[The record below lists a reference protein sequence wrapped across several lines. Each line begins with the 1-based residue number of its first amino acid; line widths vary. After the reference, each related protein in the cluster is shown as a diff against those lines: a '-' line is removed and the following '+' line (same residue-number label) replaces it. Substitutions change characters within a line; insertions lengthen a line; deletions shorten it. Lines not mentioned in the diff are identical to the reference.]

1 MRGRHP
7 AQSSGK
13 ATEMTILHANILPA
27 TVEDAAALLALQ
39 KQAFFSDIAR
49 YGDPAIPPM
58 LQTVEDTA
66 RDVAS
71 MRCWKAV
78 HNGRITGS
86 IRARETSG
94 AVDIYKLIVLPDNWG
109 KGLGSS
115 LLRTV
120 EAAFPDVH
128 LFRLFTGG
136 LNYDNQRF
144 YLRRG
149 YRIVD
154 RRQITPTV
162 FIFDLEKPGPRPL
175 PSDPLR
181 QKVQALEI
189 SPAAIHDAEAI
200 QTLQRL
206 AFWQEAVQFD
216 DLGMQPLR
224 QTPAEI
230 AGDIASARVWKA
242 TGQGVIVGS
251 VRARPA
257 SDGGVDIFKLLV
269 HPRLWGGRLGTR
281 LLRTAE
287 AAFPQATVFRLYTA
301 ERNSANVAFYHKH
314 GYQVAGGHSIS
325 PTLRMVDLHKVPPA
339 SGPEGEQSSPD
350 IS

>member
-1 MRGRHP
+1 
-7 AQSSGK
+7 
-13 ATEMTILHANILPA
+13 MTIQHFNLLPA
-27 TVEDAAALLALQ
+27 TVEDAAELLALQ
-39 KQAFFSDIAR
+39 KQAFFSDIER

-78 HNGRITGS
+78 HNGRIVGS
-86 IRARETSG
+86 IRARDSAG
-94 AVDIYKLIVLPDNWG
+94 AVDIYKLMVLPEDWG
-109 KGLGSS
+109 KGLGSK
-115 LLRTV
+115 LLHAV
-120 EAAFPDVH
+120 EAAFPDAH
-128 LFRLFTGG
+128 LIRLFTGG

-162 FIFDLEKPGPRPL
+162 FLFDLEKPGPRPL

-189 SPAAIHDAEAI
+189 APAAIHDAEAI

-224 QTPAEI
+224 QTAAEI
-230 AGDIASARVWKA
+230 ADEIASARVWKA
-242 TGQGVIVGS
+242 TGQGVILGS
-251 VRARPA
+251 IRARPTN
-257 SDGGVDIFKLLV
+257 DGGVDIFKLLV
-269 HPRLWGGRLGTR
+269 HPRLWGGGLGAR

-301 ERNSANVAFYHKH
+301 ERNTANVAFYHKH
-314 GYQVAGGHSIS
+314 GYQVAGGHCVS
-325 PTLRMVDLHKVPPA
+325 PTLRMVDLHKFPLT
-339 SGPEGEQSSPD
+339 SGTQGERPSPD